1 MGVVISCCNM
11 KGGCGK
17 TTSTIELAACF
28 KQMGYK
34 VLAAD
39 LDQQANLT
47 EYVSADPFGR
57 GIYEALSD
65 DIPVK
70 DIIQHTDEFDVI
82 SGSDKLSKADK
93 TFSDPLDVLKLKKV
107 LKDVSDDYDII
118 LIDNNPARNVL
129 LNMSYIASD
138 YIIIPAE
145 AEEGSIK
152 GIRSV
157 FEDLEKFRQA
167 DWADAE
173 ILCIILS
180 KFERTGM
187 HKYMLD
193 KISECVKEEGSEAPV
208 FTVRKSIAANEC
220 KTEGTSM
227 QVGKHSS
234 KPAEDYRHIADEIIK
249 MITED

>member
-1 MGVVISCCNM
+1 MAIVISCCNM

-28 KQMGYK
+28 RQLDYK
-34 VLAAD
+34 VLAVD

-47 EYVSADPFGR
+47 EYTSADPFVK
-57 GIYEALSD
+57 GIYDVLSD
-65 DIPVK
+65 DIPCSSV
-70 DIIQHTDEFDVI
+70 IQHTEEFDVLA
-82 SGSDKLSKADK
+82 GSDKLSKADK

-107 LKDVSDDYDII
+107 LKSVSDDYDFI

-138 YIIIPAE
+138 FVIIPAE
-145 AEEGSIK
+145 AEEGSLK

-157 FEDLEKFRQA
+157 YDDLKKFRQA
-167 DWADAE
+167 EWTNADVV
-173 ILCIILS
+173 CVILS

-187 HKYMLD
+187 HKYMLE
-193 KISECVKEEGSEAPV
+193 KIQECIAAEDSTAQV

-227 QVGKHSS
+227 QIGKHNS
-234 KPAEDYRHIADEIIK
+234 KPAEDYRHIADELIK
-249 MITED
+249 KFTEE